1 LKDIIKFEFL
11 KIFTSKLFIYT
22 LVIFTL
28 VNIIILHYTEIA
40 SKEEKIPSSAYKSLN
55 EEIKNLSEEE
65 KGELVQKEYE
75 RNYSLNIID
84 NIKNLRNSENPLM
97 VEYAE
102 SVKEENKELYEKYIN
117 EYENANY
124 KYTGDIAKELSFF
137 EEIKKEYD
145 ENKNYSQ
152 KIDEILEK
160 AENLETI
167 SIFKESKDD
176 FSSKNIK
183 DTAKNYEKMKNT
195 TLNFVPS
202 KGIASFTKMQVT
214 DIFIIL
220 IIFVIS
226 TIIIYEE
233 REKNLLTLIK
243 STKNGRTKTITS
255 KIIVTMISIIIIS
268 LSLYAINFIYYGI
281 HIGYGNLSYSL
292 QSLNPFSYSTL
303 QINIMQYLILFII
316 TKIAVFFAISLIILL
331 ISSIAKNNVSSYI
344 TFIAIFGISFV
355 LYKTIDPISKYN
367 IFRVINIINLI
378 DTNKIYENYM
388 NLQIFGFME
397 NVLVLSIYS
406 VIILVVTLSLSNILI
421 FNKKKDLQI
430 RESYILRKIKQ
441 INIYK
446 ARIFSKVFTAE
457 VYKLFITNKVLIILI
472 LFAILQ
478 IYNYKTTN
486 KAISFNESIYRNYM
500 QILSGKLTEEKE
512 KFIQS
517 EQKRFEEAELAIEKI
532 EERVA
537 KGEISKKD
545 AIYYEEPY
553 ENILATKEIFMKI
566 LDQYEYIKENP
577 KAEFVYDTGYKE
589 LLRINKNAFLQSD
602 IYLEVVSI
610 MCFAGIIVME
620 YKTGIIKILNSTP
633 KGKKYTVINKI
644 ISCIFAGIIIFTISI
659 IPEIMK
665 IKEVYG
671 FDNIKASI
679 VSISLFNNLP
689 QGINILQFII
699 ISYLFRFMVFTSIIL
714 LILWI
719 SLKIKNTTYSML
731 ALSTLLLVPVILI
744 QFGLEFANYVS
755 INRFLNLSK
764 IILLDKN
771 LHLIYIA
778 IPIIIGIYSFYKLC
792 NKFE

>member
-1 LKDIIKFEFL
+1 
-11 KIFTSKLFIYT
+11 
-22 LVIFTL
+22 
-28 VNIIILHYTEIA
+28 
-40 SKEEKIPSSAYKSLN
+40 
-55 EEIKNLSEEE
+55 
-65 KGELVQKEYE
+65 
-75 RNYSLNIID
+75 
-84 NIKNLRNSENPLM
+84 M
-97 VEYAE
+97 
-102 SVKEENKELYEKYIN
+102 
-117 EYENANY
+117 
-124 KYTGDIAKELSFF
+124 
-137 EEIKKEYD
+137 
-145 ENKNYSQ
+145 
-152 KIDEILEK
+152 
-160 AENLETI
+160 
-167 SIFKESKDD
+167 
-176 FSSKNIK
+176 
-183 DTAKNYEKMKNT
+183 
-195 TLNFVPS
+195 PS

-243 STKNGRTKTITS
+243 STKNGRTKTIIS

-268 LSLYAINFIYYGI
+268 LSMYAINFIYYGI

-344 TFIAIFGISFV
+344 VFIAIFGISFV

-367 IFRVINIINLI
+367 VFRVINIINLI

-441 INIYK
+441 IDIYK

-457 VYKLFITNKVLIILI
+457 VYKLLITNKVLVIII

-478 IYNYKTTN
+478 TYNYKTTN
-486 KAISFNESIYRNYM
+486 KAISFNESIYKNYM

-644 ISCIFAGIIIFTISI
+644 ISCIFAGIIIFMISI